1 MKKESLFKL
10 KFQIIWGIF
19 VQMLLLLLYIL
30 FYAAVMFPI
39 FFFIA
44 MFSKADTFTKVV
56 MLMINVRPCISDKI
70 KQQKDEIQNI

>member
-19 VQMLLLLLYIL
+19 AQIVLLWVYLL
-30 FYAAVMFPI
+30 FYTAFMFPI
-39 FFFIA
+39 FFFVA
-44 MFSKADTFTKVV
+44 MFSKADTFTKAV
-56 MLMINVRPCISDKI
+56 MLMINVRPCISDKT